1 MLQGKLSGRSM
12 KSAIKPEGRA
22 ERDHLNAATQR
33 FTQKTGQNSEESL
46 RRREQCHHYPNDPQ
60 LQVDFCTDMDGDS
73 GIAFHFRVYFGH
85 CVVMNS
91 RECEVWKWEE
101 KSDHVPFQ
109 DGMPFEVHIY
119 VRHDEYQVTIN
130 GERIHGFGHRLPP
143 SSVKMMRVWRDVSL
157 SSSCGFPVLA
167 REKWA
172 AFFLAP
178 SAIPAHLGRKLKIPS
193 SRLFM
198 TTQWPVYSWKWKA
211 MSEFSPIPTL

>member
-1 MLQGKLSGRSM
+1 MPPLPVPYIQPLSLCFGSCVIIRGRPNLS
-12 KSAIKPEGRA
+12 
-22 ERDHLNAATQR
+22 
-33 FTQKTGQNSEESL
+33 FV
-46 RRREQCHHYPNDPQ
+46 NDPQ

-130 GERIHGFGHRLPP
+130 GERVYGFGHRLPP

-157 SSSCGFPVLA
+157 SSVS
-167 REKWA
+167 
-172 AFFLAP
+172 
-178 SAIPAHLGRKLKIPS
+178 
-193 SRLFM
+193 
-198 TTQWPVYSWKWKA
+198 VYY
-211 MSEFSPIPTL
+211 

>member
-1 MLQGKLSGRSM
+1 MPPLPVIKCGRDLCVCQVCVCTRGGHSQ
-12 KSAIKPEGRA
+12 
-22 ERDHLNAATQR
+22 NAV
-33 FTQKTGQNSEESL
+33 
-46 RRREQCHHYPNDPQ
+46 NDPQ

-157 SSSCGFPVLA
+157 SSVS
-167 REKWA
+167 
-172 AFFLAP
+172 
-178 SAIPAHLGRKLKIPS
+178 
-193 SRLFM
+193 
-198 TTQWPVYSWKWKA
+198 VYY
-211 MSEFSPIPTL
+211 